1 MVWRETK
8 VALSRWEVHL
18 TKGTILLQYMYDE
31 NPGKIDFGSN
41 ERKFQVSEASSFR
54 ESTVLT
60 LSGHTDYL

>member
-1 MVWRETK
+1 
-8 VALSRWEVHL
+8 
-18 TKGTILLQYMYDE
+18 MYDE

>member
-8 VALSRWEVHL
+8 VASSGERF
-18 TKGTILLQYMYDE
+18 ILPKVQLQYMYDE
-31 NPGKIDFGSN
+31 NPGKIDFGWN
-41 ERKFQVSEASSFR
+41 GWKFQVSEASSFR